1 LKNTNAQTA
10 QSSIIGPN
18 VIQAIINNTQNN
30 WMGFP
35 FLFAICAAAMIAIA
49 FVDVEKG
56 REDGRRFV
64 EVHRGLTAR
73 VEVSGASGSEDGGN
87 GDGNGDGIKTGTGA
101 NVSPRAIGRD
111 AEGRSTVD
119 LLE

>member
-1 LKNTNAQTA
+1 
-10 QSSIIGPN
+10 
-18 VIQAIINNTQNN
+18 
-30 WMGFP
+30 MGFP

-56 REDGRRFV
+56 REDGRGFV
-64 EVHRGLTAR
+64 EVHRALAAR
-73 VEVSGASGSEDGGN
+73 VEVAGAAGNEDGGN
-87 GDGNGDGIKTGTGA
+87 GDGNGDGIKTGTGV

-111 AEGRSTVD
+111 AECRSTVD